1 MKKILTSFSL
11 FIAALA
17 FISLPVAETAMAQ
30 RGIIPS
36 LGGARSG
43 TSGFQFL
50 KIMPDARS
58 AGLGGSAVADI
69 TDGSSLYWNPALAVQ
84 MESSQFMISH
94 TAYFVDISMNYAS
107 YVHQFRNMAFGG
119 SILFLDSGDMNETTE
134 FNPTGTGRTFRTVHM
149 AAGLSFSQ
157 ELTSLF
163 SYGVT
168 AKYLNERI
176 EEIETS
182 TVVLDL
188 GFFYRVGDTGLRFAV
203 GLNNFGTDASPSGET
218 RRMTLD
224 GEVIED
230 EFEKISPPT
239 TFIIGAAYDT
249 WSNDNFDLVLTGQ
262 LTNPSDNAEQFSL
275 GAELTYLNQFYL
287 RTGYQFGV
295 DEVQWPSFGAGF
307 NLPVLNYSLGVDY
320 GFSTRERLGS
330 LHRIALK
337 FNL

>member
-1 MKKILTSFSL
+1 MKKILTSISL

-17 FISLPVAETAMAQ
+17 LISFPIAETAMAQ

-69 TDGSSLYWNPALAVQ
+69 NDGSALYWNPALAVQ
-84 MESSQFMISH
+84 MDDSQFMVSH
-94 TAYFVDISMNYAS
+94 TAYFVDISLNYAS
-107 YVHQFRNMAFGG
+107 YVHQFRNMALGA
-119 SILFLDSGDMNETTE
+119 SVLFLDSGDIAETTE
-134 FNPTGTGRTFRTVHM
+134 FNPLGTGRTFRTVHM
-149 AAGLSFSQ
+149 AAGISFSQ
-157 ELTSLF
+157 ELTQLF

-176 EEIETS
+176 EEIET
-182 TVVLDL
+182 TAVVLDL

-203 GLNNFGTDASPSGET
+203 GLNNFGTDATPSGET

-224 GEVIED
+224 GEIVET
-230 EFEKISPPT
+230 EFEDISPPT

-249 WSNDNFDLVLTGQ
+249 WSNEIFNLILTGQ
-262 LTNPSDNAEQFSL
+262 LTNPSDNAEQFSV
-275 GAELTYLNQFYL
+275 GAELEYLNQFYL
-287 RTGYQFGV
+287 RAGYQFGV
-295 DEVQWPSFGAGF
+295 DEVQWPSVGVGF
-307 NLPVLNYSLGVDY
+307 NVPLLNYKLGVDY